1 MKKRRITLPDG
12 SGQIEVDAE
21 DESVQNDVTANA
33 ESLRRQVNAA
43 LEANR
48 SFLAIANPTPPQT
61 AAQVK
66 LLTQEC
72 SALIRLLIGRLE
84 GPD

>member
-12 SGQIEVDAE
+12 SRQIEVDAE
-21 DESVQNDVTANA
+21 DEPIQKDLTANA
-33 ESLRRQVNAA
+33 ESLRKQVSAA
-43 LEANR
+43 LETNR
-48 SFLAIANPTPPQT
+48 AFLALANPTPPQT

-72 SALIRLLIGRLE
+72 SALIRLLIGRLD
-84 GPD
+84 GTD